1 MVLVSELQG
10 ESLNARSTA
19 LFGIGGL
26 LFIIAAAFD
35 VANIAVGIQDLRR
48 GVGQAF
54 IAAGWIAALIGL
66 LGLYPR
72 LAEQSRWLARAG
84 GVFAVIGVVGFVGNG
99 ATALVAFVREVPPQE
114 TFPVF
119 VLVGTLIG
127 VLIGSI
133 LGFVSFSIASL
144 RSGVHSRTIG
154 ILLVVPTLFV
164 ITNFFIL
171 SAIGVPMPRPS
182 EVTVFILSGL
192 ALTMLAI
199 GYLLRT
205 ETAPGE
211 RTESAQGS
219 TVE

>member
-1 MVLVSELQG
+1 MAYVSTLHWG
-10 ESLNARSTA
+10 SLERRSTK
-19 LFGIGGL
+19 LFYTGGA

-35 VANIAVGIQDLRR
+35 VANIVVGVEDLRS

-54 IAAGWIAALIGL
+54 IAAGWVAALIGL
-66 LGLYPR
+66 LGLYPK
-72 LAEQSRWLARAG
+72 LADRSRWLVRAG

-99 ATALVAFVREVPPQE
+99 VTALVAFVREVPPQE
-114 TFPVF
+114 AFPAS

-127 VLIGSI
+127 VLIGAI
-133 LGFVSFSIASL
+133 LAFVSFSIASL
-144 RSGVHSRTIG
+144 RSDVHSRTIG
-154 ILLVVPTLFV
+154 ILLIVPTLFV

-182 EVTVFILSGL
+182 EVTLFIVSGL

-199 GYLLRT
+199 GHVLRT
-205 ETAPGE
+205 EAAPS
-211 RTESAQGS
+211 ESTGP